1 MKDIKLIRARKPQFL
16 ISSQVHF
23 SFSILIIHCP
33 HENRFITLICGLA
46 WTVPVLAVKGTG
58 QTGMIV
64 HSTEQR
70 KESSGYWGLQ
80 MAREE
85 QSLFD
90 LAHSCSLI
98 SKGKYI

>member
-1 MKDIKLIRARKPQFL
+1 MD
-16 ISSQVHF
+16 
-23 SFSILIIHCP
+23 
-33 HENRFITLICGLA
+33 
-46 WTVPVLAVKGTG
+46 WTVPILSLKGPG

-80 MAREE
+80 MAREK

-90 LAHSCSLI
+90 LAHSCSSI
-98 SKGKYI
+98 SKEKDILYQITMDYPYICVLCMLTVFLDFGNPLG